1 MHAQDAATQQ
11 QLSASAAPLVRGIS
25 SYQPTRQCPSFATI
39 WSADRPAE
47 MGPFSFEVNLLQQ
60 LWSEGGLGRRP
71 TGDTLTRIEAVNLS
85 EQDRQPFITW
95 VEQKEGQRH
104 TGKPCFN
111 PQYPHG
117 DATGE
122 KAAVLE
128 RLMGRFL
135 PRDRLVKQNFL
146 LAFHGCSHE
155 KADSICKYGFAVVP
169 YKDRP
174 WFGKGLYCT
183 TCAAARMIALALP
196 LCLA

>member
-1 MHAQDAATQQ
+1 
-11 QLSASAAPLVRGIS
+11 
-25 SYQPTRQCPSFATI
+25 
-39 WSADRPAE
+39 

-71 TGDTLTRIEAVNLS
+71 TGDTLTRIEAVSLPK
-85 EQDRQPFITW
+85 QDREEFFTS
-95 VEQKEGQRH
+95 VQKKETQRNNGQ
-104 TGKPCFN
+104 PCFN
-111 PQYPHG
+111 PQYPDG

-128 RLMGRFL
+128 RLKRRFL
-135 PRDRLVKQNFL
+135 PNDCLQKQNFL

-155 KADSICKYGFAVVP
+155 NADSICSHGFAVVP
-169 YKDRP
+169 YRDRP